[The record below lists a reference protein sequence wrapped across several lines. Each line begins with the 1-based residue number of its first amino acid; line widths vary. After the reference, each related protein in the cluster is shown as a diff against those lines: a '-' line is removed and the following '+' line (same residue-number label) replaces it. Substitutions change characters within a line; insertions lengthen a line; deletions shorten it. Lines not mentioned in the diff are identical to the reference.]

1 MMKDLCDLSNTQCTT
16 EGTTYVCMHIME
28 SVVSQLQVHLL
39 LNSPRNNHGAFANPW
54 KSRDGDNTIHS
65 DAVSGIMLP
74 TGMRNRYSVTRAG
87 YCYGNRL
94 YCLLPFVLLLLPP
107 SPSLSPL
114 LYFLKFTTVFS
125 FRRLIY

>member
-1 MMKDLCDLSNTQCTT
+1 MA
-16 EGTTYVCMHIME
+16 
-28 SVVSQLQVHLL
+28 
-39 LNSPRNNHGAFANPW
+39 SPWVYTVAGV
-54 KSRDGDNTIHS
+54 HS